1 MQEYLEIA
9 QDQRADWS
17 PDNGPEYVQ
26 KVGMPAVEGDIIRR
40 LVVVKGSSQ
49 S

>member
-1 MQEYLEIA
+1 MEFRFKVA
-9 QDQRADWS
+9 QDRLADWS
-17 PDNGPEYVQ
+17 LDNRHEYVE
-26 KVGMPAVEGDIIRR
+26 KVAVPTVEGDIIRR